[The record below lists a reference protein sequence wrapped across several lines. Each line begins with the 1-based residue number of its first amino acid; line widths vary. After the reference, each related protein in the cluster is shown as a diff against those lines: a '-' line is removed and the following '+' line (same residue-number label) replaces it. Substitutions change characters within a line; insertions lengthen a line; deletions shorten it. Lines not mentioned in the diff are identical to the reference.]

1 MIGQSVSKSLTGSE
15 LPLHMPRVLLTKLL
29 IKNLGPI
36 DDDEIQIEPFT
47 FFVGRNNTGKSHY
60 VRAIEL
66 LLAPK
71 LPEKDEVVKLQ
82 RDKTRPIEIEGHFAG
97 VENFTALVTASNHK
111 RAIEERIQGGVLKV
125 VRTLDPAAEE
135 GAGSNIGLRREDG
148 SVYNPAGWT
157 NNLLKILPDT
167 IVIVA
172 TADTVEQLKSRG
184 IESCIIQQ

>member
-1 MIGQSVSKSLTGSE
+1 M
-15 LPLHMPRVLLTKLL
+15 
-29 IKNLGPI
+29 
-36 DDDEIQIEPFT
+36 
-47 FFVGRNNTGKSHY
+47 GRNNAGKSHY